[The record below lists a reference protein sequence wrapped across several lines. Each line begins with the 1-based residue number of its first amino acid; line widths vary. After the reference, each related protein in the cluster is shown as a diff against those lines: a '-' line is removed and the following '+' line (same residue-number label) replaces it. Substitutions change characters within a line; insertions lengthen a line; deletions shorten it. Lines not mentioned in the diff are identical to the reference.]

1 MHMISRV
8 HFILITGP
16 RPESEKEKTKQNKK
30 KGKAFKN
37 KENIRGTNGIQ
48 WDASTVSDY
57 RQFDENC
64 IMLT

>member
-16 RPESEKEKTKQNKK
+16 RPESKKEKRKQNKK

-48 WDASTVSDY
+48 
-57 RQFDENC
+57 
-64 IMLT
+64 